1 MVVEP
6 KPAAYKVAGG
16 GFRRA
21 PGGADDFLNADAG
34 DKNDYDWWVLQF
46 RAFTGI
52 SYQISAISVVGNIA
66 IGATMILANS
76 HCSIVNFNS
85 ALFYCR
91 LGLQGVW

>member
-52 SYQISAISVVGNIA
+52 SYQIP
-66 IGATMILANS
+66 AN
-76 HCSIVNFNS
+76 
-85 ALFYCR
+85 
-91 LGLQGVW
+91 

>member
-21 PGGADDFLNADAG
+21 PGGGDDFLNADAG
-34 DKNDYDWWVLQF
+34 DKNDYDWCVLQF

-52 SYQISAISVVGNIA
+52 SYQIP
-66 IGATMILANS
+66 AN
-76 HCSIVNFNS
+76 
-85 ALFYCR
+85 
-91 LGLQGVW
+91 